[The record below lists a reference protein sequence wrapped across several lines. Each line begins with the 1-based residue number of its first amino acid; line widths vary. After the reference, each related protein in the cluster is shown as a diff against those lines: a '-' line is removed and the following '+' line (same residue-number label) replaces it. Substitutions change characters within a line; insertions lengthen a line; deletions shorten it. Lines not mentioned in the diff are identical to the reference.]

1 MVGGVWR
8 MTKDKWPIANS
19 SVLHLPFEIAHR
31 IFRISQSAFRIH
43 QRTLWYC
50 LILLLLAS
58 CARPSVRPVT
68 PGMEQEGFASYYG
81 AEFHGRR
88 TSSGEV
94 FNMHDLT
101 AAHREFPLGT
111 WIMVTNLSNGRSV
124 EVRVNDRGPF
134 VSDRIVDV
142 SYAAGKLLGM
152 IGPGVV
158 PVRVAVTRLVSSDGG
173 GPPRLSVRYAVQV
186 ASFVSPENARTLEG
200 KLSEEFSDVE
210 VVRKVVGG
218 DVYYRVWLGNFIR
231 RVDAESM
238 AEKLAARGLSVLIIE
253 RDR

>member
-1 MVGGVWR
+1 
-8 MTKDKWPIANS
+8 
-19 SVLHLPFEIAHR
+19 LE
-31 IFRISQSAFRIH
+31 
-43 QRTLWYC
+43 
-50 LILLLLAS
+50 
-58 CARPSVRPVT
+58 
-68 PGMEQEGFASYYG
+68 EEGFASYYG

-94 FNMHDLT
+94 FNMHELT
-101 AAHREFPLGT
+101 AAHRELPMGT
-111 WIMVTNLSNGRSV
+111 WIMVTNLGNGRSV

-134 VSDRIVDV
+134 VSDRIVDL

-173 GPPRLSVRYAVQV
+173 GPPRLSVRYTVQV
-186 ASFVSPENARTLEG
+186 ASFISPENARVLEG

-210 VVRKVVGG
+210 VVRKMVGG
-218 DVYYRVWLGNFIR
+218 ETYFRVWLGNFPR
-231 RVDAESM
+231 REDAQSM
-238 AEKLAARGLSVLIIE
+238 AEKLTARGLSVLIIE